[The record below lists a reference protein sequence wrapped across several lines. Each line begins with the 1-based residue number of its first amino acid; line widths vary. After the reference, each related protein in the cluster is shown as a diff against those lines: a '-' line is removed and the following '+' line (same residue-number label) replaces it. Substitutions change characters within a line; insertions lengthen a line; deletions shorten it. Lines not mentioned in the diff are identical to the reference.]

1 MILSYLEDWFHLI
14 QIGPCLYQPN
24 IHVHHWWG
32 HFWNFGIHGLIWIFF
47 YFLIMEI
54 TSAGLVAKAKFSV
67 YSYFDSWNRIM
78 LDGIMGGL
86 MKIASTCKL
95 KATLLEVVAS

>member
-1 MILSYLEDWFHLI
+1 
-14 QIGPCLYQPN
+14 
-24 IHVHHWWG
+24 
-32 HFWNFGIHGLIWIFF
+32 
-47 YFLIMEI
+47 MEI